1 MSRGTVSKT
10 DLERFLNGHR
20 FAEARLRQEALR
32 RLPLLTVEE
41 ARAEY
46 DVLCRVWESSRGS
59 GDEAALDQRAI
70 RDRVALRSRL
80 AGRK

>member
-1 MSRGTVSKT
+1 MGTSRVSKA
-10 DLERFLNGHR
+10 DLERFLSGHR

-32 RLPLLTVEE
+32 RLPLLTIEE
-41 ARAEY
+41 ARDEY
-46 DVLCRVWESSRGS
+46 DALCRVWESSRGL